1 VTRCPQSTPGH
12 VHALCPADDAKKPQ
26 QISLYGVKTTAYE
39 GSVLE
44 DGSNLPAKASDQ
56 SENRRSRV
64 RILGGAMKFF
74 AAASAALALTAAAPS
89 QSQAATGTVRLHVVK
104 AGLVLGG
111 TNGDGFLYIG
121 HRRYHLS
128 VTGSSIGTVGVATLD
143 LVGTVSNLR
152 RPSDIAGSYSDAG
165 AGVSIGA
172 GPSATTLQNDHG
184 VILQLQGPQTGLQ
197 VSLSLGGMTIAMR

>member
-1 VTRCPQSTPGH
+1 M
-12 VHALCPADDAKKPQ
+12 
-26 QISLYGVKTTAYE
+26 
-39 GSVLE
+39 
-44 DGSNLPAKASDQ
+44 
-56 SENRRSRV
+56 
-64 RILGGAMKFF
+64 RILGGATKFF
-74 AAASAALALTAAAPS
+74 MAASAALALMAASPS

-104 AGLVLGG
+104 GGVVLGG
-111 TNGDGFLYIG
+111 TNGDGFLYFG
-121 HRRYHLS
+121 HRRYHLT

-152 RPSDIAGSYSDAG
+152 RASDIAGSYSDAG